1 MKNAVAGVGLAP
13 DAAMVTFP
21 VNMFLPGSDID
32 PLKQRRRE
40 IYEGLTGW
48 KSEFIQTAGAAKML
62 EVGVPSAG
70 VQTVRP
76 ISGGRWPTMLTP
88 ERCGLRISAEWMA
101 AVAAGPARLSKRHE
115 LPVDTLSPIRT

>member
-1 MKNAVAGVGLAP
+1 VLIALLLAGLLAGQKADP
-13 DAAMVTFP
+13 TLADAMALMQSGDF
-21 VNMFLPGSDID
+21 S
-32 PLKQRRRE
+32 
-40 IYEGLTGW
+40 
-48 KSEFIQTAGAAKML
+48 GAAKML